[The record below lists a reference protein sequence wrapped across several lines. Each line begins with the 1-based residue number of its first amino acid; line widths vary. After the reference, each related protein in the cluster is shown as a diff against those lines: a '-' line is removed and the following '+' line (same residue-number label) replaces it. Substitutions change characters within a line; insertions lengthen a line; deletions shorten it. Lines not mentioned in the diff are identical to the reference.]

1 MQQSYRII
9 YNAMTNYGRTLI
21 QGIAGFLLIP
31 FVVHRIG
38 QESYGIVLLALAAF
52 GMVELCGQG
61 LSKAVIKHFAEQ
73 EARGNRDLLK
83 LIFNSSL
90 LWFFFVGAIGA
101 AITFF
106 VGFYFESC
114 FSNVSSELVREGQLS
129 MYIIAAIICPCLVL
143 DIFSGMLSAKQ
154 RYDIVNLT
162 CTSMAVSRA
171 LLIVAY
177 FGFFQPSLIA
187 VVIIYTGTYTVERL
201 VHMLVSYK
209 MRVVPGLSLL
219 AVTRKGMR
227 LIVGFASMIL
237 VITAANM
244 LVAHVIKFII
254 GGKLS
259 LMDVTQYSIILLL
272 MGMANMLVRNFVN
285 VLVPVASKYQGLENY
300 DVIRRMFFHGTKY
313 AVIIVVASIG
323 VTMPFLPG
331 LLRLWM
337 GPEFVHLWSIGIVMF
352 IGQIVGSTSV
362 CANQILSGLGK
373 VRFIAIVGLIC
384 AVSCLSMVWLYLH
397 YWPGAILLGVAI
409 IMVIYRTTVSA
420 SIFVYGIKTI
430 GTRWQQLL
438 AEAVAKPLLIS
449 GLLVLLGVGFVH
461 FVRVESWLVLVS
473 SVLAEEFIFFTLIFL
488 FCLDGDEKRR
498 AGEFIGKVWT
508 KFGRKTEARV

>member
-1 MQQSYRII
+1 
-9 YNAMTNYGRTLI
+9 MTNYGRTLI
-21 QGIAGFLLIP
+21 QGIASFLLIP

-38 QESYGIVLLALAAF
+38 QESYGVVLLAIAAF
-52 GMVELCGQG
+52 SMVELCGQG

-73 EARGNRDLLK
+73 EARSNRDLLK

-90 LWFFFVGAIGA
+90 LWFFSVGAIGA

-114 FSNVSSELVREGQLS
+114 FSSVSPELFRQGQLS
-129 MYIIAAIICPCLVL
+129 MYIIAAVICPCLVL

-154 RYDIVNLT
+154 RYDIVNLI
-162 CTSMAVSRA
+162 CTSVAVSRV

-187 VVIIYTGTYTVERL
+187 VVIIYAGTYTIERL
-201 VHMLVSYK
+201 AHMLVSYK

-227 LIVGFASMIL
+227 LIVGFASMVL

-244 LVAHVIKFII
+244 LVTHVIKFII
-254 GGKLS
+254 GSELS
-259 LMDVTQYSIILLL
+259 LTDVTQYSIILLPT
-272 MGMANMLVRNFVN
+272 GMANLLVRNFVN

-300 DVIRRMFFHGTKY
+300 HVIRRMFFRGTKY
-313 AVIIVVASIG
+313 AVIIVLVSIG

-337 GPEFVHLWSIGIVMF
+337 GPQFVHLWSIGIVLF
-352 IGQIVGSTSV
+352 IGQIIGSTSV

-373 VRFIAIVGLIC
+373 VRFIAIAGLIC
-384 AVSCLSMVWLYLH
+384 AVCGLSMVWLYLH
-397 YWPGAILLGVAI
+397 YWPRALLLGVVILIA
-409 IMVIYRTTVSA
+409 IYRTIVSA
-420 SIFVYGIKTI
+420 SIFTYGIKTI
-430 GTRWQQLL
+430 GARCRQLL
-438 AEAVAKPLLIS
+438 AEAIAKPLLIG
-449 GLLVLLGVGFVH
+449 GLVVLLGVGFVR
-461 FVRVESWLVLVS
+461 FVRIESWLVLVS
-473 SVLAEEFIFFTLIFL
+473 SVLAAEAIFFALIFL
-488 FCLDGDEKRR
+488 FCLDGEEKRR
-498 AGEFIGKVWT
+498 AGEFIRKVWT
-508 KFGRKTEARV
+508 KFGKKAEVKV